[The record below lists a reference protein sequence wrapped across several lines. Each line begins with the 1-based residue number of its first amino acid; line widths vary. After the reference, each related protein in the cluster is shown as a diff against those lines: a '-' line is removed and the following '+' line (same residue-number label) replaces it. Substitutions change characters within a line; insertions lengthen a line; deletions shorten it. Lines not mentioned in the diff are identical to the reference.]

1 MHNTN
6 IFSPTLLKWFDIHRR
21 DLPWRKYKD
30 VYHVYLSEVMLQQTK
45 VETVIPY
52 YEKWLKQYPTIKSVA
67 LSNQDDLLKLWE
79 GLGYYSRCINF
90 FKACSI
96 LYHQYN
102 SQLPPNIADFLKL
115 PGVGNYISS
124 AVYSIVEKRPIPA
137 VDGNIT
143 RVISRILA
151 IRNLTPYNKKRIF
164 NMLNHCI
171 DNERPGDVN
180 QALMDLGSSICT
192 PLKAECHK
200 CPISSFCRAKDTL
213 LPIIYPIKRKKS
225 IKTMKHFIAAIIWH
239 KNKFLIKK
247 RSFNSMLGGLWELPN
262 TQIDLQIPYDIHLF
276 NYIRKTLNFTI
287 EVQNKI
293 CTIKH
298 SYSHFDMNVSLYHCN
313 FNKMNNN
320 KINNICWIK
329 PNDINNYAFSKSNHK
344 LFKTL
349 NNNGWNN

>member
-1 MHNTN
+1 LYNTTL
-6 IFSPTLLKWFDIHRR
+6 FSPSLLKWFDINMR
-21 DLPWRKYKD
+21 DLPWRKYND
-30 VYHVYLSEVMLQQTK
+30 LYHVYLSEVMLQQTK

-52 YEKWLKQYPTIKSVA
+52 YKKWLKQYPTIESVA
-67 LSNQDDLLKLWE
+67 LSNVDDLLKLWE

-96 LYHQYN
+96 LYHKYN
-102 SQLPPNIADFLKL
+102 SQLPRNRADFLKL

-124 AVYSIVEKRPIPA
+124 AVYSIIEKHPIPA
-137 VDGNIT
+137 VDANVT
-143 RVISRILA
+143 RVMSRILA
-151 IRNLTPYNKKRIF
+151 IRNLTPYNKRRIV
-164 NMLNHCI
+164 NMLNNCI

-192 PLKAECHK
+192 PLKTECHK
-200 CPISSFCRAKDTL
+200 CPISSFCKAKETL
-213 LPIIYPIKRKKS
+213 FAIRYPIKRKKS
-225 IKTMKHFIAAIIWH
+225 IKKIKYFIAAIIWH
-239 KNKFLIKK
+239 KNEFLIKK

-262 TQIDLQIPYDIHLF
+262 TQIDLKIPDDIHLF
-276 NYIRKTLNFTI
+276 NYIKKTLNFTI

-298 SYSHFDMNVSLYHCN
+298 SYSHFDINLSLYHCN
-313 FNKMNNN
+313 INKINNN
-320 KINNICWIK
+320 EINNICWII

-344 LFKTL
+344 LFNTL